1 MATNLTFIGSLKV
14 IKMSNFF
21 ISIGF
26 VITAIQIFASKKITR
41 AYDSADYSL
50 MGDFYLFSG
59 AMALVGAILFFWLGY
74 RSIKLKNK
82 KKEFEDKWCGD
93 CNKAIKVGKDIS
105 WFPGCGKPLTKFD
118 DKHDKKVPKI

>member
-1 MATNLTFIGSLKV
+1 MTFVGSLKV

-26 VITAIQIFASKKITR
+26 VITAIQIFASKKIAR

-59 AMALVGAILFFWLGY
+59 AMALVGAILFFLAW
-74 RSIKLKNK
+74 
-82 KKEFEDKWCGD
+82 
-93 CNKAIKVGKDIS
+93 V
-105 WFPGCGKPLTKFD
+105 
-118 DKHDKKVPKI
+118 